1 MSNDNSLQ
9 FLYTFRCRPITT
21 NHCLK
26 LCFQHLPLY
35 IVDKMWM
42 MWMCGGLNVD
52 DVDVLWMCPGQNV
65 DDMDVRWTKC
75 G

>member
-1 MSNDNSLQ
+1 MQTYNDQSL
-9 FLYTFRCRPITT
+9 
-21 NHCLK
+21 LK
-26 LCFQHLPLY
+26 TLPPTPTVVH
-35 IVDKMWM
+35 VDKMWM